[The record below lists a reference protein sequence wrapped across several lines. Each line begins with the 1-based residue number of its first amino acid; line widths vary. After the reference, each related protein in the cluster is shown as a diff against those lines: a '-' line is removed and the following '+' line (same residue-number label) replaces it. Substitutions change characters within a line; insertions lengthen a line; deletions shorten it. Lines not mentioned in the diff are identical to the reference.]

1 MGNRIQYIDRL
12 KGLAI
17 ILVVIGHL
25 IAFTTDNDGPNP
37 VNQLIVSFHM
47 PLFMFLSGFVISPPK
62 DIQTL
67 FKKAIR
73 FILPM
78 IWVGLLFTYIV
89 GKNFQS
95 FLTDHYKN
103 GYWYLY
109 ILTIYFVFVAVVVM
123 KRQHPSEY
131 H

>member
-62 DIQTL
+62 QYS
-67 FKKAIR
+67 
-73 FILPM
+73 
-78 IWVGLLFTYIV
+78 VNSNVIV
-89 GKNFQS
+89 
-95 FLTDHYKN
+95 
-103 GYWYLY
+103 
-109 ILTIYFVFVAVVVM
+109 
-123 KRQHPSEY
+123 
-131 H
+131 